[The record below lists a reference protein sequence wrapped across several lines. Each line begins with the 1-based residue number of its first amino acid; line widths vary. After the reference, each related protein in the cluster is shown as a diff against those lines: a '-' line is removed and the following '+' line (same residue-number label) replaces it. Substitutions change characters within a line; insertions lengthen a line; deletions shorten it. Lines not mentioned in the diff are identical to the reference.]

1 VPEARPEPG
10 RRESPPFSRETLHFV
25 QGDVFSDGI
34 QSRAATGALL
44 LLHKIGYTF
53 PRLIETM
60 TTQIRNFCI
69 IAHVDHG
76 KSTLADR
83 LLQLTGTISDREMT
97 EQVLDTM
104 DLEREKGVTIKASA
118 VRMNY
123 KASDGV
129 EYELNL
135 IDTPGH
141 VDFGYEVSRALYAC
155 EGAVLVVDATQG
167 IEAQTLANLY
177 SAIEANLEI
186 IPVINKTDLPSA
198 RPDEV
203 AEDVGSLLG
212 VEPESVIQISAKAGL
227 NVESVLEAIV
237 EKVPPPADKN
247 EAPLRALIFDSH
259 YDSYKGV
266 IAYIRVI
273 EGEIK
278 AGETLRMMATRVD
291 MKPVEIGIFSPVM
304 KPVKSLSAG
313 EVGYIA
319 TGLKTVHECRVGDT
333 VTHPAGAAATEPLPG
348 YRHPKPMV
356 FAGIYPVDADDY
368 SDLREALDKLQL
380 NDASLVFQPE
390 TSQALGF
397 GFRAGFLGLFHME
410 IIQERI
416 EREYEMNVLFTAPSV
431 EYEVLL
437 IDNSTLLIDS
447 PAELPDESKIVEIRE
462 PWMNIEIITPTDY
475 YGPIMELVTRR
486 RGEFKGP
493 EYPAPHRV
501 QLNYTIPL
509 SELIVGFFDELKS
522 RTKGYAS
529 LDYQFAEYRPDKLQ
543 KLEILVNGEPVD
555 SLASIVHEKD
565 AYHRGQRFITKLKSI
580 IPRQLFDV
588 AIQASSGGRVI
599 SRANVKATRKDVLAK
614 CYGGDITR
622 KKKLL
627 EKQKK
632 GKKRLKMVGNVE
644 IPQDAFMAVL
654 KLDEE

>member
-1 VPEARPEPG
+1 
-10 RRESPPFSRETLHFV
+10 
-25 QGDVFSDGI
+25 
-34 QSRAATGALL
+34 
-44 LLHKIGYTF
+44 
-53 PRLIETM
+53 M
-60 TTQIRNFCI
+60 TNHIRNFCI

-83 LLQLTGTISDREMT
+83 LLQLTGTISDRDMT

-118 VRMNY
+118 VRMAY
-123 KASDGV
+123 KAKDGDD
-129 EYELNL
+129 YELNL

-141 VDFGYEVSRALYAC
+141 VDFGYEVSRALNAC

-177 SAIEANLEI
+177 SAIDANLEI
-186 IPVINKTDLPSA
+186 IPVINKIDLPSA

-203 AEDVGSLLG
+203 AEDIGSLLG
-212 VEPESVIQISAKAGL
+212 VEPETVLQISAKAGL
-227 NVESVLEAIV
+227 NVEAVLEEVVA
-237 EKVPPPADKN
+237 KVPPPPGESDT
-247 EAPLRALIFDSH
+247 PLRALVFDSH

-266 IAYIRVI
+266 IAYVRVM

-278 AGETLRMMATRVD
+278 TAETLRMMATKVD
-291 MKPVEIGIFSPVM
+291 MKPVEIGIFSPGM

-333 VTHPAGAAATEPLPG
+333 ITRPSAPASAPLPG

-368 SDLREALDKLQL
+368 SDLRDALDKLQL

-416 EREYEMNVLFTAPSV
+416 EREYELDVLFTAPSV

-437 IDNSTLLIDS
+437 IDNSTVLIDS
-447 PAELPDESKIVEIRE
+447 PADLPDGSKIVEIRE
-462 PWMNIEIITPTDY
+462 PWMNIEIITPTEY
-475 YGPIMELVTRR
+475 YGPIMELVTKR

-501 QLNYTIPL
+501 QLNYVIPL
-509 SELIVGFFDELKS
+509 SELIVDFFDELKS

-555 SLASIVHEKD
+555 ALASIVHEKD
-565 AYHRGQRFITKLKSI
+565 AYHKGQRFITKLRHI

-588 AIQASSGGRVI
+588 AIQASAGGRII

-632 GKKRLKMVGNVE
+632 GKKRLKMIGNVE

>member
-1 VPEARPEPG
+1 
-10 RRESPPFSRETLHFV
+10 
-25 QGDVFSDGI
+25 
-34 QSRAATGALL
+34 
-44 LLHKIGYTF
+44 
-53 PRLIETM
+53 M
-60 TTQIRNFCI
+60 TKYIRNFCI

-83 LLQLTGTISDREMT
+83 LLQLTGTISERDMT
-97 EQVLDTM
+97 AQVLDSM
-104 DLEREKGVTIKASA
+104 ELEREKGVTIKASA

-123 KASDGV
+123 RAQDGND
-129 EYELNL
+129 YELNL

-141 VDFGYEVSRALYAC
+141 VDFGYEVSRALNAC

-177 SAIEANLEI
+177 QALNADLAIV
-186 IPVINKTDLPSA
+186 PVINKIDLPSA

-203 AEDVGSLLG
+203 AEDVASLLG
-212 VEPESVIQISAKAGL
+212 VAPESVLQISAKEGK
-227 NVESVLEAIV
+227 NVEAALEAIV
-237 EKVPPPADKN
+237 EKVPPPKDESEK
-247 EAPLRALIFDSH
+247 PLRALIFDSH

-266 IAYIRVI
+266 IAYVRVV
-273 EGEIK
+273 EGK
-278 AGETLRMMATRVD
+278 VRPTETLRMMATRADV
-291 MKPVEIGIFSPVM
+291 KPIEIGIFAPSM
-304 KPVKSLSAG
+304 KPVDGLRAG

-333 VTHPAGAAATEPLPG
+333 LTQAANPASAALPG
-348 YRHPKPMV
+348 YQHPKPMV
-356 FAGIYPVDADDY
+356 FAGIYPVDADQY

-380 NDASLVFQPE
+380 NDASLTFEPE

-416 EREYEMNVLFTAPSV
+416 EREFDLDVLFTAPSV
-431 EYEVLL
+431 EYEVLTH
-437 IDNSTLLIDS
+437 DGETVRVDS
-447 PAELPDESKIVEIRE
+447 PAELPDEGLIAEVRE

-475 YGPIMELVTRR
+475 YGPIMELVTKR
-486 RGEFKGP
+486 RGVYKQQQ
-493 EYPAPHRV
+493 YPAPHRV
-501 QLNYTIPL
+501 QLDFQIPL
-509 SELIVGFFDELKS
+509 AELIVDFFDDLKS
-522 RTKGYAS
+522 RTRGYAS

-555 SLASIVHEKD
+555 ALAAIVHERD
-565 AYHRGQRFITKLKSI
+565 AYHKGQRLITKLKEI

-588 AIQASSGGRVI
+588 AIQVAAGGRVI
-599 SRANVKATRKDVLAK
+599 SRANVKAARKDVLAK

-632 GKKRLKMVGNVE
+632 GKRRLKMVGNVE
-644 IPQDAFMAVL
+644 IPQEAFMAVL
-654 KLDEE
+654 QLGDE

>member
-1 VPEARPEPG
+1 
-10 RRESPPFSRETLHFV
+10 
-25 QGDVFSDGI
+25 
-34 QSRAATGALL
+34 
-44 LLHKIGYTF
+44 
-53 PRLIETM
+53 M
-60 TTQIRNFCI
+60 TEHIRNFCI

-83 LLQLTGTISDREMT
+83 LLQLTGAISEREMT

-118 VRMNY
+118 VRMYYTAKDNQ
-123 KASDGV
+123 K
-129 EYELNL
+129 YEINL

-141 VDFGYEVSRALYAC
+141 VDFGYEVSRALKAC

-177 SAIEANLEI
+177 QALDADLTI
-186 IPVINKTDLPSA
+186 IPVINKIDLPSA

-203 AEDVGSLLG
+203 AEDIGALLG
-212 VEPESVIQISAKAGL
+212 VDPLDVLQVSAKEGV
-227 NVESVLEAIV
+227 NVDQILEAIV
-237 EKVPPPADKN
+237 TRIPPPKDADN
-247 EAPLRALIFDSH
+247 VPLRALIFDSH
-259 YDSYKGV
+259 YDPYKGV
-266 IAYIRVI
+266 IAYVRVV
-273 EGEIK
+273 EGSLKSTDI
-278 AGETLRMMATRVD
+278 LRMFATKVD
-291 MKPVEIGIFSPVM
+291 MRPVEIGIFAPGM
-304 KPVKSLSAG
+304 KPVQSLGSG

-319 TGLKTVHECRVGDT
+319 TGFKTVHECRVGDT
-333 VTHPAGAAATEPLPG
+333 ITSAANPASVPLPG
-348 YRHPKPMV
+348 YRNPKPMV
-356 FAGIYPVDADDY
+356 FAGIYPVEADDY

-380 NDASLVFQPE
+380 NDASLTFQPE

-416 EREYEMNVLFTAPSV
+416 EREYDLDVLFTAPSV
-431 EYEVLL
+431 EYEVVMYDGET
-437 IDNSTLLIDS
+437 IPVDS
-447 PAELPDESKIVEIRE
+447 PAALPDESNIVEIRE
-462 PWMNIEIITPTDY
+462 PWMTIEIITPTDY
-475 YGPIMELVTRR
+475 YGPIMELVTKR
-486 RGEFKGP
+486 RGIFKQQ

-501 QLNYTIPL
+501 QLDYEIPL
-509 SELIVGFFDELKS
+509 SEIIVDFFDDLKS

-529 LDYQFAEYRPDKLQ
+529 LDYQFLEYRPDKLQ

-555 SLASIVHEKD
+555 ALATIVHEKN
-565 AYHRGQRFITKLKSI
+565 AFYKGQRLITKLKEL

-588 AIQASSGGRVI
+588 AIQAAAGGRVI

>member
-1 VPEARPEPG
+1 
-10 RRESPPFSRETLHFV
+10 
-25 QGDVFSDGI
+25 
-34 QSRAATGALL
+34 
-44 LLHKIGYTF
+44 
-53 PRLIETM
+53 M
-60 TTQIRNFCI
+60 TSNIRNFCI

-83 LLQLTGTISDREMT
+83 LLQLTHTISDREMT

-118 VRMNY
+118 VRMIY
-123 KASDGV
+123 QASNGS

-141 VDFGYEVSRALYAC
+141 VDFGYEVSRALYSC

-177 SAIEANLEI
+177 AAIEANLEI
-186 IPVINKTDLPSA
+186 IPVINKIDLPSA
-198 RPDEV
+198 LPDEV

-212 VEPESVIQISAKAGL
+212 VEPESVLQISAKAGQ
-227 NVESVLEAIV
+227 NVDLVLDAIV

-266 IAYIRVI
+266 IAYVRVM
-273 EGEIK
+273 EGEISST
-278 AGETLRMMATRVD
+278 ETVRMMSNKVD
-291 MKPVEIGIFSPVM
+291 IKPVEIGIFSPGM
-304 KPVKSLSAG
+304 KPVKSLSSG

-333 VTHPAGAAATEPLPG
+333 ITHPAKPASDPLPG

-368 SDLREALDKLQL
+368 SDLRDALDKLQL
-380 NDASLVFQPE
+380 NDAALTFLPE

-416 EREYEMNVLFTAPSV
+416 EREYELNVLFTAPSV

-437 IDNSTLLIDS
+437 IDNSTVMIDS

-475 YGPIMELVTRR
+475 YGPIMDLVTKR
-486 RGEFKGP
+486 RGEFTGQQ
-493 EYPAPHRV
+493 YPAPHRV

-509 SELIVGFFDELKS
+509 SELIVNFFDELKS

-529 LDYQFAEYRPDKLQ
+529 LDYHFAEYRPDKLQ

-555 SLASIVHEKD
+555 ALASIVHEKD
-565 AYHRGQRFITKLKSI
+565 AYHRGQRFITKLKGI

-632 GKKRLKMVGNVE
+632 GKKRLKMIGNVE